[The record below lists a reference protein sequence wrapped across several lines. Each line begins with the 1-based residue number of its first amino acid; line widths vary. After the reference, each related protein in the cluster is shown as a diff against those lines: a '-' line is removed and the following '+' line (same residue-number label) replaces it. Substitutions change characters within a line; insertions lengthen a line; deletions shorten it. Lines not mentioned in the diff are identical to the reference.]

1 MENLEQPKWYVVHTY
16 SGYENSVETDL
27 RNMIENNN
35 LQDYIF
41 DIKIPVE
48 DDIVERNGKKKVIQR
63 KKFPSYVF
71 IKMIYTNHI
80 WFMVTRARGVTS
92 FVGSAGR
99 PIALTDDEI
108 RRIGL
113 ENVSI
118 EDFDIKVGDDVRIV
132 NGALENF
139 IGVVDSISAERQKV
153 KHPSNS
159 TLLRLRNFETRT
171 LVHYLKS
178 RLQDASRRTIIFV
191 GDGKSFHTVAKPR

>member
-1 MENLEQPKWYVVHTY
+1 MENTQQPKWYVVHTY

-27 RNMIENNN
+27 HNMVENNS

-48 DDIVERNGKKKVIQR
+48 DDIVERNGKKKAIQR

-99 PIALTDDEI
+99 PVPLTDEEV

-113 ENVSI
+113 ETI
-118 EDFDIKVGDDVRIV
+118 TYEDFNIKEGDNVRII

-153 KHPSNS
+153 KVIVSMFGRQTPVE
-159 TLLRLRNFETRT
+159 LDFAQVEKL
-171 LVHYLKS
+171 
-178 RLQDASRRTIIFV
+178 
-191 GDGKSFHTVAKPR
+191 

>member
-1 MENLEQPKWYVVHTY
+1 MSDFDEMNLGPRWYVAHTY
-16 SGYENSVETDL
+16 SGYENKVKTNLEKI
-27 RNMIENNN
+27 IENRN
-35 LQDYIF
+35 LGHLIYEIR
-41 DIKIPVE
+41 IPTE
-48 DDIVERNGKKKVIQR
+48 TVIETTDAGTEKETEQ
-63 KKFPSYVF
+63 KLLPGYVF

-113 ENVSI
+113 ETVSI

-139 IGVVDSISAERQKV
+139 IGVVESISAERQKV
-153 KHPSNS
+153 K
-159 TLLRLRNFETRT
+159 
-171 LVHYLKS
+171 V
-178 RLQDASRRTIIFV
+178 I
-191 GDGKSFHTVAKPR
+191 VAMFGRQTPVELDFAQVEKL

>member
-1 MENLEQPKWYVVHTY
+1 MENMEPKWYVVHTY

-27 RNMIENNN
+27 RNMIENNS
-35 LQDYIF
+35 LQEYIF

-71 IKMIYTNHI
+71 IKMIYTDHI
-80 WFMVTRARGVTS
+80 WFMVTRTRGVTS

-99 PIALTDDEI
+99 PIALTGEEI

-113 ENVSI
+113 ETVTI
-118 EDFDIKVGDDVRIV
+118 EDFDIKEGDDVRIV

-139 IGVVDSISAERQKV
+139 IGVVESISAERQKV
-153 KHPSNS
+153 K
-159 TLLRLRNFETRT
+159 
-171 LVHYLKS
+171 V
-178 RLQDASRRTIIFV
+178 I
-191 GDGKSFHTVAKPR
+191 VAMFGRQTPVELDFAQVEKL

>member
-1 MENLEQPKWYVVHTY
+1 MENKDQAKWYIIHTN
-16 SGYENSVETDL
+16 SGYEKIVEDSL
-27 RNMIENNN
+27 KRMIENNN

-41 DIKIPVE
+41 DVKIPMEEEVVE
-48 DDIVERNGKKKVIQR
+48 KNGKKKVVER
-63 KKFPSYVF
+63 KKFPCYVF
-71 IKMIYTNHI
+71 LKMIYTNHI

-113 ENVSI
+113 ETVSI

-139 IGVVDSISAERQKV
+139 IGVVESISAERQKV
-153 KHPSNS
+153 K
-159 TLLRLRNFETRT
+159 
-171 LVHYLKS
+171 V
-178 RLQDASRRTIIFV
+178 I
-191 GDGKSFHTVAKPR
+191 VAMFGRQTPVELDFAQVEKL

>member
-48 DDIVERNGKKKVIQR
+48 DDVVERNGKKKVIQR

-92 FVGSAGR
+92 FVGSVGR

-113 ENVSI
+113 ETVSI

-139 IGVVDSISAERQKV
+139 IGVVESISAERQKV
-153 KHPSNS
+153 K
-159 TLLRLRNFETRT
+159 
-171 LVHYLKS
+171 V
-178 RLQDASRRTIIFV
+178 I
-191 GDGKSFHTVAKPR
+191 VAMFGRQTPVELDFAQVEKL

>member
-71 IKMIYTNHI
+71 IKMIYTNNI

-92 FVGSAGR
+92 LVGSAGR

-113 ENVSI
+113 ETVSI

-139 IGVVDSISAERQKV
+139 IGVVESISAERQKV
-153 KHPSNS
+153 K
-159 TLLRLRNFETRT
+159 
-171 LVHYLKS
+171 V
-178 RLQDASRRTIIFV
+178 I
-191 GDGKSFHTVAKPR
+191 VAMFGRQTPVELDFAQVEKL

>member
-80 WFMVTRARGVTS
+80 WFMVTRASGVTS

-139 IGVVDSISAERQKV
+139 IGVVESISAERQKV
-153 KHPSNS
+153 K
-159 TLLRLRNFETRT
+159 
-171 LVHYLKS
+171 V
-178 RLQDASRRTIIFV
+178 I
-191 GDGKSFHTVAKPR
+191 VAMFGRQTPVELDFAQVEKL

>member
-80 WFMVTRARGVTS
+80 WFMVTSARGVTS

-139 IGVVDSISAERQKV
+139 IGVVESISAERQKV
-153 KHPSNS
+153 K
-159 TLLRLRNFETRT
+159 
-171 LVHYLKS
+171 V
-178 RLQDASRRTIIFV
+178 I
-191 GDGKSFHTVAKPR
+191 VAMFGRQTPVELDFAQVEKL

>member
-1 MENLEQPKWYVVHTY
+1 M
-16 SGYENSVETDL
+16 ETDL

-48 DDIVERNGKKKVIQR
+48 DDVVERNGKKKVIQR

-113 ENVSI
+113 ETVSI

-132 NGALENF
+132 NGALET
-139 IGVVDSISAERQKV
+139 SSAL
-153 KHPSNS
+153 SNLS
-159 TLLRLRNFETRT
+159 ARNAKSQSYRGNVRT
-171 LVHYLKS
+171 S
-178 RLQDASRRTIIFV
+178 NTRRTRLCT
-191 GDGKSFHTVAKPR
+191 G

>member
-48 DDIVERNGKKKVIQR
+48 DDVVERNGKKKVIQR

-80 WFMVTRARGVTS
+80 
-92 FVGSAGR
+92 
-99 PIALTDDEI
+99 
-108 RRIGL
+108 
-113 ENVSI
+113 
-118 EDFDIKVGDDVRIV
+118 RIV

-139 IGVVDSISAERQKV
+139 IGVVESISAERQKV
-153 KHPSNS
+153 K
-159 TLLRLRNFETRT
+159 
-171 LVHYLKS
+171 V
-178 RLQDASRRTIIFV
+178 I
-191 GDGKSFHTVAKPR
+191 VAMFGRQTPVELDFAQVEKL

>member
-1 MENLEQPKWYVVHTY
+1 MEINEQPKWYVVHTY

-27 RNMIENNN
+27 RNMIENNS

-48 DDIVERNGKKKVIQR
+48 DDVVERNGKKKLVQR

-92 FVGSAGR
+92 FVGAAGR
-99 PIALTDDEI
+99 PIPLTEEEI

-113 ENVSI
+113 ETVSI
-118 EDFDIKVGDDVRIV
+118 EDFNIKEGDDVRIV

-139 IGVVDSISAERQKV
+139 IGVVYSISAERQKV
-153 KHPSNS
+153 K
-159 TLLRLRNFETRT
+159 
-171 LVHYLKS
+171 V
-178 RLQDASRRTIIFV
+178 I
-191 GDGKSFHTVAKPR
+191 VAMFGRQTPVELDFAQVEKL

>member
-48 DDIVERNGKKKVIQR
+48 DDVVERNGKKKVIQR

-80 WFMVTRARGVTS
+80 WFIITKTHKVTS

-139 IGVVDSISAERQKV
+139 IGVVESISAERQKV
-153 KHPSNS
+153 K
-159 TLLRLRNFETRT
+159 
-171 LVHYLKS
+171 V
-178 RLQDASRRTIIFV
+178 I
-191 GDGKSFHTVAKPR
+191 VAMFGRQTPVELDFAQVEKL